1 VDIFGFRL
9 PSPSEAYNWLKN
21 WAETYIYNPILF
33 VLKQIK
39 DGGIWVAV
47 EVASAALATAAFF
60 SELKRRFLAT
70 LAEGVRLAKALT
82 TTAIN
87 DVRLW
92 VYGWLKVVWET
103 LERANKALT
112 DWALGKLRDLWAALE
127 RARKTLTDWI
137 LGKLADLWLSVNS
150 LLKFIS
156 GINDWFVKKFN
167 GAVDASAA
175 LIYDVLVRFI
185 DAIW

>member
-9 PSPSEAYNWLKN
+9 PSPSEAYNWLRN

-33 VLKQIK
+33 VLKQLK
-39 DGGIWVAV
+39 DGAIWVAV

-70 LAEGVRLAKALT
+70 LTEGVRLAKALT

-87 DVRLW
+87 EVRLW
-92 VYGWLKVVWET
+92 VFGWLKVVWET
-103 LERANKALT
+103 LATAKKEITDWARGKLADLWWALESLRKTLT
-112 DWALGKLRDLWAALE
+112 DWALGKL
-127 RARKTLTDWI
+127 
-137 LGKLADLWLSVNS
+137 ADLWLTVNS
-150 LLKFIS
+150 LLKFIL
-156 GINDWFVKKFN
+156 GIDDWFVKKFRE
-167 GAVDASAA
+167 GVDASGAF
-175 LIYDVLVRFI
+175 IYDVLVRFI